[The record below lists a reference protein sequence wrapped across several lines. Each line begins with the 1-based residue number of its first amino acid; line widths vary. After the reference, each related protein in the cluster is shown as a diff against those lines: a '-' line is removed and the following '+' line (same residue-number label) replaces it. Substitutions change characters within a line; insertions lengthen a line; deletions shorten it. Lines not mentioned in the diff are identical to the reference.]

1 MSKIAYISVRDIR
14 EADFAQNNRIQYST
28 VKYIFL
34 SDKSRNKAILT
45 GYGRDRSQESFQR
58 VPKKS
63 IISKI
68 HNYHFF
74 TTFLPLWISVYKSCS
89 EYPRRF

>member
-1 MSKIAYISVRDIR
+1 MLLKLGALNLNIPI
-14 EADFAQNNRIQYST
+14 ST

-34 SDKSRNKAILT
+34 SDKIRNKAILT

-63 IISKI
+63 MVSKI

-74 TTFLPLWISVYKSCS
+74 TTFLPLWFSAYKSRS
-89 EYPRRF
+89 EYPRRFWFEAVCL